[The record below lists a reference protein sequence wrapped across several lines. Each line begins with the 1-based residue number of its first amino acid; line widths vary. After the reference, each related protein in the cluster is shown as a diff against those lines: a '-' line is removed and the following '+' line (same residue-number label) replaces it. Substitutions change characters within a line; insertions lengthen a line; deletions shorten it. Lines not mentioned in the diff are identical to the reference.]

1 MIRKENIITIALT
14 KNNIMSLGLDLKR
27 IFREGLITFW
37 RNKVVSFS
45 SVLVMTLSLLVLSS
59 LLFING
65 VVNFSLNQLQDRVDI
80 NIYFFPDTP
89 VSEIKD
95 LEEKILLI
103 PEVRDVSYISKE
115 KAFIDFQSRHSDDDL
130 IKRSLEELGDNPLG
144 ASLNIRAKESTQYE
158 AIITA
163 IETEPVV
170 SNSEFVERTNYHDN
184 KKIIDR
190 LNQFSSVVRG
200 IAYAV
205 ILFLSIVSVLVVLS
219 TMRIAIYSAKD
230 DIVVKRLVGAEHR
243 YIRGPFTVI
252 GVLYG
257 IIATIIT
264 LIILFPI
271 TSWLS
276 GITMTFFG
284 GMSIKNYFINNIIQ
298 FSIIIGGA
306 GILLGFFSSILAIRK
321 YLRV

>member
-1 MIRKENIITIALT
+1 
-14 KNNIMSLGLDLKR
+14 MSLGLDLKR
-27 IFREGLITFW
+27 IFREGLVAFW
-37 RNKVVSFS
+37 RNKVVSFA

-65 VVNFSLNQLQDRVDI
+65 IINFSLNQLQDRVDM

-89 VSEIKD
+89 VSEIQD
-95 LEEKILLI
+95 LKERILLI
-103 PEVRDVSYISKE
+103 PEVRDVAYISKE
-115 KAFIDFQSRHSDDDL
+115 KALIDFQNRHADDDL

-144 ASLNIRAKESTQYE
+144 ASLNIRAKDSTQYE

-163 IETEPVV
+163 VESEPIVN
-170 SNSEFVERTNYHDN
+170 NSEFVERTNYHDN

-200 IAYAV
+200 IAYAS
-205 ILFLSIVSVLVVLS
+205 ILFLAIIAVLVVLS
-219 TMRIAIYSAKD
+219 TMRIAIYSSRN
-230 DIVVKRLVGAEHR
+230 DIVIKRLVGAEHR

-257 IIATIIT
+257 FIAGIIT
-264 LIILFPI
+264 IIILFPT

-276 GITMTFFG
+276 NVTKTFFG
-284 GMSIKNYFINNIIQ
+284 GMSIKNYFIDNILQ
-298 FSIIIGGA
+298 FSIIICGT
-306 GILLGFFSSILAIRK
+306 GILLGFFASILAIRK